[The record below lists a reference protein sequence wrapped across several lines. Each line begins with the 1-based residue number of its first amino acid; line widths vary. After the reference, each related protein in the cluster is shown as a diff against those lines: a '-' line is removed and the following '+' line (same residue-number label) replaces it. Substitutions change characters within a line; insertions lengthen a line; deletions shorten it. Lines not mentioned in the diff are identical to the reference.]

1 MLTYHDERIDKMI
14 VTKNINSAGIYQV
27 KFFINGLRTSVI
39 VDDYVPVDPITEQ
52 PAFCHSEKQEVWAPI
67 IEKAWAKIHGSY

>member
-39 VDDYVPVDPITEQ
+39 VDDYVPVDPITE
-52 PAFCHSEKQEVWAPI
+52 
-67 IEKAWAKIHGSY
+67 